1 VKGKFGLL
9 ALLGIAL
16 LQGTSTTSLASG
28 QSSPKT
34 ITITA
39 HRFNFTP
46 NEITLTK
53 GEPVILVLKSED
65 VAHGLGVRD
74 LNIEMKVSAHGTT
87 QVQVTPDKTGDFT
100 GHCLVFCGAGHGSM
114 TFKLHV
120 VNP

>member
-1 VKGKFGLL
+1 MKRKLGLF
-9 ALLGIAL
+9 ALLGLAL
-16 LQGTSTTSLASG
+16 VPGPSTTSFASG
-28 QSSPKT
+28 QSTPQI

-46 NEITLTK
+46 SEITLKK
-53 GEPVILVLKSED
+53 GEPVTLVLKSED

-74 LNIEMKVSAHGTT
+74 LDIEMKVSAHGTT
-87 QVQVTPDKTGDFT
+87 QVQVNPDKTGDFT

-120 VNP
+120 VD